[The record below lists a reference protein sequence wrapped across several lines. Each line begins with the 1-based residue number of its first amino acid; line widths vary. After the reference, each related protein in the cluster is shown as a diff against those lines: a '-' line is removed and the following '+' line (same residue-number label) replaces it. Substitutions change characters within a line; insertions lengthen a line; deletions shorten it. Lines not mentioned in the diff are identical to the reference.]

1 MKTKKWIVMILTVAL
16 SFGLLVGCGKNDAP
30 PAEVSNSDTETVD
43 NTTSSTSSGSI
54 TSEEA
59 QDIALKHAGVSA
71 SAATFFRTD
80 YEWDDNT
87 YEVEFYADKMEY
99 DYEISAA
106 TGDILSY
113 DSEVEGF
120 NIGDGPSGETA
131 SAGLIS
137 EEEVKAI
144 ALKHAGLSETD
155 VKGLR
160 VTRDRDDGVMKYE
173 VEFREGFTEYEY
185 EINAENGEIISFD
198 MDKD

>member
-1 MKTKKWIVMILTVAL
+1 MLFTVAL

-30 PAEVSNSDTETVD
+30 PPADVSGSGTETVD
-43 NTTSSTSSGSI
+43 SATQSSASGAITTD
-54 TSEEA
+54 EA
-59 QDIALKHAGVSA
+59 KEIALKHAGVDA

-87 YEVEFYADKMEY
+87 YEVEFYAGNTEY

-106 TGDILSY
+106 TGDILSF

-120 NIGDGPSGETA
+120 NVGDGPSGETA

-137 EEEVKAI
+137 EEEAKAI
-144 ALKHAGLSETD
+144 ALKHAGLGEAD

-160 VTRDRDDGVMKYE
+160 VTRDFDDGVQKYE
-173 VEFREGFTEYEY
+173 VEFREGFTEYDY
-185 EINAENGEIISFD
+185 EIRGEDGEILSYDI
-198 MDKD
+198 DKD

>member
-1 MKTKKWIVMILTVAL
+1 MLFTVAL
-16 SFGLLVGCGKNDAP
+16 SFGLLVGCGNNDAP
-30 PAEVSNSDTETVD
+30 PADV
-43 NTTSSTSSGSI
+43 SGSDAGVVENGGTGAI

-59 QDIALKHAGVSA
+59 KEIALKHAGVDA
-71 SAATFFRTD
+71 SAATFFRTE

-87 YEVEFYADKMEY
+87 YEVEFYADTTEY

-106 TGDILSY
+106 TGDVLSY

-137 EEEVKAI
+137 EEEAKAI
-144 ALKHAGLSETD
+144 ALKHAGLSESD

-160 VTRDRDDGVMKYE
+160 VTRDRDDGRQEYE
-173 VEFREGFTEYEY
+173 VEFREGFAEYDY
-185 EINAENGEIISFD
+185 EINAENGEIISYD
-198 MDKD
+198 IDKD